1 MVYNGLMVWNVEK
14 NECLAKGPP
23 KQTKILSKGIS
34 EKIGRKGPC
43 MKKLLLRSWPT
54 SDETQSGQPV
64 HGYGEI
70 TPTIYWDIRQKIELQ
85 PKKVDLIDLKRWLE
99 TEAQVKE
106 MACGNSSESK
116 KRKQEEKSKRRRN
129 RQANIFTTH
138 GCQIVCNALFCLKRG
153 YRTWRCS
160 STESCPA

>member
-34 EKIGRKGPC
+34 EKIGRKGQC

-106 MACGNSSESK
+106 MACGSQVNLRNANK
-116 KRKQEEKSKRRRN
+116 KRNLKGGEIGKRTFSQPTDVKSSV
-129 RQANIFTTH
+129 TH
-138 GCQIVCNALFCLKRG
+138 CFA
-153 YRTWRCS
+153 
-160 STESCPA
+160 